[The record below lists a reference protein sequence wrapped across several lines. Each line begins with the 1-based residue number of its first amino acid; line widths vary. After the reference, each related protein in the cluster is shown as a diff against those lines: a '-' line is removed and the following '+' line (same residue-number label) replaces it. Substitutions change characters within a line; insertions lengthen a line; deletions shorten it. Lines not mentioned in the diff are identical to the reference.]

1 MSDQSPA
8 LHTRFEDERTR
19 PAAELLERVLLGTPA
34 RDVDMHLAEYQ
45 SRIEGA
51 YPAHADGKRLLAF
64 PRLFIVARRRDS

>member
-1 MSDQSPA
+1 
-8 LHTRFEDERTR
+8 
-19 PAAELLERVLLGTPA
+19 VLLGTPA
-34 RDVDMHLAEYQ
+34 RDVDMHLTEYQ